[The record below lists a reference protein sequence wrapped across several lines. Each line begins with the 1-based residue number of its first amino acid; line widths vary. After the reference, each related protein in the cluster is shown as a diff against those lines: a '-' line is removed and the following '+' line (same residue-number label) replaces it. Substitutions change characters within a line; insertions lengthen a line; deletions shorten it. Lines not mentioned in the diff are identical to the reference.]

1 MKGMGGV
8 GKNCALK
15 KHKPAHTPHTYYSQ
29 HHCLP
34 FPLPAFYSLN
44 PKYLLDERHKEQREA
59 AQMFGMGGAG
69 KINFIA
75 YIITNTIYGKEEGSV
90 LPTHPSPKTSITR
103 LYPSLSHRIG
113 EQGLW
118 H

>member
-1 MKGMGGV
+1 MERYGRCWEELCLEKTQT
-8 GKNCALK
+8 C
-15 KHKPAHTPHTYYSQ
+15 PYPHTYYSQ

-44 PKYLLDERHKEQREA
+44 PKYLLDERHKGQREA

-118 H
+118 P